1 MRRRV
6 NSIVVQRRKI
16 LSAKDLRLVVDSI
29 FAVGG
34 GAKQHVID
42 GLLIT
47 TGEGAQCFR
56 QDEGDE
62 EVGDGQQELLLL
74 AAQL

>member
-1 MRRRV
+1 M
-6 NSIVVQRRKI
+6 QF
-16 LSAKDLRLVVDSI
+16 LAFVDQISYSSS
-29 FAVGG
+29 

-56 QDEGDE
+56 QDEGNE
-62 EVGDGQQELLLL
+62 EVGDGQEELLLL
-74 AAQL
+74 AA

>member
-1 MRRRV
+1 
-6 NSIVVQRRKI
+6 
-16 LSAKDLRLVVDSI
+16 
-29 FAVGG
+29 
-34 GAKQHVID
+34 VID

-62 EVGDGQQELLLL
+62 EVGDGQDELLLL
-74 AAQL
+74 AA

>member
-1 MRRRV
+1 MPIWPPTKRGSWASV
-6 NSIVVQRRKI
+6 SK
-16 LSAKDLRLVVDSI
+16 A
-29 FAVGG
+29 FEAVGNST
-34 GAKQHVID
+34 VID

-62 EVGDGQQELLLL
+62 EVGDGQEELLLL
-74 AAQL
+74 AALL

>member
-1 MRRRV
+1 MPIWPPTKRGSWASVSKAFEAAR
-6 NSIVVQRRKI
+6 
-16 LSAKDLRLVVDSI
+16 
-29 FAVGG
+29 
-34 GAKQHVID
+34 HVID

-62 EVGDGQQELLLL
+62 EVGDGQDELLLL
-74 AAQL
+74 AA

>member
-1 MRRRV
+1 MGISENNAAEVSR
-6 NSIVVQRRKI
+6 I
-16 LSAKDLRLVVDSI
+16 LTLW
-29 FAVGG
+29 G

-62 EVGDGQQELLLL
+62 EVGDGQEELLLL
-74 AAQL
+74 AA